1 MESANNVKAS
11 KTKIVLDTNILLAI
25 ERFKIDIFLE
35 AKKMMGNVEFWIPQ
49 QVVEELEM
57 LEKRGL
63 KLKKAVRIAKQLIDK
78 NNVKAISVDADN
90 ADKALLELSKNAIV
104 ATNDKEL
111 KDSVKQI
118 NGQVL
123 FLRQKKFLEL
133 N

>member
-78 NNVKAISVDADN
+78 NNVKVISVDADN